1 MSAAYDP
8 RKPCAETD
16 EKRRKIEKN
25 LHSTL
30 VELGEDPTR
39 EGLQRTPYRYAKA
52 MQFLT
57 SGYKTSLKEIVGS
70 ALFKEDTDGGIVV
83 VRDIELF
90 SLCEHHLLPF
100 YGRAHVAYL
109 PKGKIVGLSK
119 IPRIVNH
126 FARRLQVQERL
137 TTQIGEA
144 LMDLLKPQ
152 GVAVVIE
159 AAHMC
164 MMMRGVEK
172 LNSRTLTSCM
182 LGVFRENATTR
193 SELLALLNGVG
204 NGRAD
209 L

>member
-8 RKPCAETD
+8 RKPCTETD
-16 EKRRKIEKN
+16 EKRRKIESN
-25 LHSTL
+25 LHATL
-30 VELGEDPTR
+30 TLLGEDPKR
-39 EGLQRTPYRYAKA
+39 EGLVRTPYRYAKA

-57 SGYKTSLKEIVGS
+57 SGYRTTLKEIVGT
-70 ALFKEDTDGGIVV
+70 ALFKDDGDGGIVL
-83 VRDIELF
+83 VRDVELF

-100 YGRAHVAYL
+100 YGRAHVAYI

-144 LMDLLKPQ
+144 LMNVLKPQ

-172 LNSRTLTSCM
+172 LNSRTITSCM
-182 LGVFRENATTR
+182 LGVFRENDATR
-193 SELLALLNGVG
+193 KELLSLLGGLNGSTF
-204 NGRAD
+204 R
-209 L
+209 